1 MSKLTID
8 DVPGNAPAMV
18 KQLILDVL
26 VNPKLLQ
33 RTFSASVIPKL
44 VLSEVSINK
53 MAEEPMRE
61 EGRVVFH
68 LTVDEEMLNFAG
80 GIHGGCLSFLTD
92 FVSSLA
98 LIALRTK
105 MTGSTN
111 LISLSQALSLVFHSP
126 APLGDRL
133 RVVSTTITAGARAS
147 SAKTEIWSDTKHRL
161 VASGVHIKMDP
172 SPPKAKM

>member
-18 KQLILDVL
+18 KQVLLDVL

-44 VLSEVSINK
+44 ALSEVSINK

-80 GIHGGCLSFLTD
+80 GIHGGY

-133 RVVSTTITAGARAS
+133 RVVSTTMTAGARAS